1 MKGGDIST
9 AQIALVGIA
18 AVGGLMAGT
27 CAAINKTLS
36 NGQARAA
43 ILIGY
48 AFVGLAFGGLTAALG
63 VWLPLLDIA
72 SFRGALL
79 TGAIGGLGGVLVIAS
94 ANISSVVTLR
104 YFGLRMT
111 IEPDDSDRRATQRR
125 HMQRR
130 VDDRPRREEGEDG
143 EDDPPL

>member
-1 MKGGDIST
+1 MKGGEFSA

-63 VWLPLLDIA
+63 VFVPVLDIE

-79 TGAIGGLGGVLVIAS
+79 AGAAGGLGGVLIIAS
-94 ANISSVVTLR
+94 ANFGSIVTLR

-111 IEPDDSDRRATQRR
+111 IEPDDSDRRTTVRRHLQRR
-125 HMQRR
+125 G
-130 VDDRPRREEGEDG
+130 DDRPRHEDHCDA
-143 EDDPPL
+143 DDETPP